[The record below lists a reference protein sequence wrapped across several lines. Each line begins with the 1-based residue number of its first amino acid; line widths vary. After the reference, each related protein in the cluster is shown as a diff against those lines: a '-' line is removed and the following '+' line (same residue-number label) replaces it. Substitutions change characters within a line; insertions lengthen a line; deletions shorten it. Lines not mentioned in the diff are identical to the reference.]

1 MAQQPFT
8 RICRI
13 DRPFGLFVLWQHDSG
28 ARVLQRLG
36 DDAPFCFAIGLPT
49 PARDDTGLTHVLEH
63 LVFRGSSLHGDD
75 HLYSAMRSGSL
86 AFHLNAST
94 GPEWSSYHCASVDAA
109 DALGLEAALLDAVF
123 HPLLRARAFDE
134 EAYDHRRGVGGVVYN
149 EMRGHL
155 AQPEARVEQHLRR
168 ALFGS
173 RPVGLCYGGDP
184 DHIASLRLQALR
196 AYHQRHYH
204 PTSALV
210 MMTGADRTGA
220 RLAQLD
226 RMLRA
231 VAPQSA
237 AELPKV
243 AAHIRHGR
251 HEGHGFWGIVFPD
264 TLTHGEKLVLAEV
277 MVMQARARLG
287 RSLCAKSGMVD
298 GVQPYLALY
307 WRGDEQIDPLA
318 WLGNIAPSL
327 SDAAVQALRD
337 RRDDDE
343 ADFRLPAALQI
354 WPRLAAAQ
362 LRGDDLRGCFDGP
375 PVPLIM
381 DARLAGVLA
390 ALPVNTLPDPY
401 SPPEITASAHP
412 PLHEQG
418 LFTPLPLSAIVPP
431 VAVKMP
437 CLVDGVTLLPQP
449 QADAVRLCLWA
460 DASACSEAEIA
471 LLPALAASATDALG
485 ARVSCHHGDRVGL
498 LIEIRLRHADI
509 SAWLDRCAAWFEAP
523 ALDGTIGDLP
533 LHLAAEL
540 HLRAAFSPR
549 WQQVNRLVGLAR
561 QEQGQ
566 GHACP
571 QDLSALARK
580 LRQNCVAGCTDRA
593 AIPAL
598 RPWVTAK
605 QAAAGVMAHHQ
616 MPQGKVVAA
625 GCDLFILGLAFNLP
639 QVDQSHLLVAS
650 KAMEVDFLWPELR
663 VKGGAYGLR
672 SSLQDG
678 ILTLSSIRDPQGQ
691 AALAVMEQAPAWL
704 AAQAGNSQILHRA
717 KLAAL
722 ALHLRPRSGSE
733 QLREAVVEAADPLRF
748 DAIRD
753 MTADD
758 LRRIAAQIMAALPR
772 ASRLIIASEDRLA
785 AQGLRPDR

>member
-1 MAQQPFT
+1 M
-8 RICRI
+8 
-13 DRPFGLFVLWQHDSG
+13 DRPFGRIVLWQHDSG

-63 LVFRGSSLHGDD
+63 MVFRGSHLHGDD

-109 DALGLEAALLDAVF
+109 DALGVEAALLDAVF
-123 HPLLRARAFDE
+123 HPLLRERAFDE
-134 EAYDHRRGVGGVVYN
+134 EAYDHGRGVGGVVYN

-168 ALFGS
+168 ALFGE
-173 RPVGLCYGGDP
+173 RPVGRCYGGDP
-184 DHIASLRLQALR
+184 DHIASLRHQTLR

-204 PTSALV
+204 PASALV
-210 MMTGADRTGA
+210 MMTGADPAAA
-220 RLAQLD
+220 RFTQLD
-226 RMLRA
+226 RVLCA
-231 VAPQSA
+231 VAPQPA

-251 HEGHGFWGIVFPD
+251 HDVHGFWGMVFPD

-277 MVMQARARLG
+277 MVMQARAVLG
-287 RSLCAKSGMVD
+287 RSLCAKSGLVD

-307 WRGDEQIDPLA
+307 WRGGEQIDPLA

-327 SDAAVQALRD
+327 SDAALQALRD

-362 LRGDDLRGCFDGP
+362 LRGDDLRGCLDGP
-375 PVPLIM
+375 PVPVTM
-381 DARLAGVLA
+381 DARLAAVLA
-390 ALPVNTLPDPY
+390 ALPVNTPPDPY

-412 PLHEQG
+412 PLQQQG

-431 VAVKMP
+431 VAAKMP

-449 QADAVRLCLWA
+449 PSDAVRLCLWA
-460 DASACSEAEIA
+460 DASACTAEEIT
-471 LLPALAASATDALG
+471 LLPALAASAADALG
-485 ARVSCHHGDRVGL
+485 ARVSCHHGGRAGL
-498 LIEIRLRHADI
+498 LIETRLRLGDI
-509 SAWLDRCAAWFEAP
+509 PAWLDRCEAWFDAP
-523 ALDGTIGDLP
+523 ALAGTIGDLP

-549 WQQVNRLVGLAR
+549 WQQVNRLAGLAR
-561 QEQGQ
+561 QGQ
-566 GHACP
+566 GHAFP

-580 LRQNCVAGCTDRA
+580 LRQNCAAGCTDRA
-593 AIPAL
+593 AIPDL
-598 RPWVTAK
+598 RPWATAK
-605 QAAAGVMAHHQ
+605 QAASGALAHHT

-625 GCDLFILGLAFNLP
+625 GCDLFILGLAFDLP

-663 VKGGAYGLR
+663 VKGGAYGQR

-704 AAQAGNSQILHRA
+704 AAQAGNPQILHRA

-733 QLREAVVEAADPLRF
+733 QLREAVVAAADPLRF

-758 LRRIAAQIMAALPR
+758 LRRIAAQMMAALPR
-772 ASRLIIASEDRLA
+772 AARLIIASEDRLL